1 MSEEKK
7 VKDSLT
13 KAINDGQRKAKT
25 VTQAQMEAIVSYRK
39 LLSEHLENAQKIFT
53 LGKLLHL
60 ENEQF
65 FLDWQDGLNEVSVK
79 Q

>member
-1 MSEEKK
+1 M
-7 VKDSLT
+7 T

-39 LLSEHLENAQKIFT
+39 LMSEHLENAQKIFT

-65 FLDWQDGLNEVSVK
+65 FLDGLNEVSVITINILVLK
-79 Q
+79 EAEDI